1 MNKELDPNDF
11 QGKSRRQV
19 ETSYRI
25 LAFCIVAICLVFTW
39 GLVYKIIK
47 MIF

>member
-1 MNKELDPNDF
+1 MKKKWNPNDF
-11 QGKSRRQV
+11 QGKSKISV

-25 LAFCIVAICLVFTW
+25 VAFCLVIVTIVTTW
-39 GLVYKIIK
+39 VLVYEIIK